1 MKHLKNW
8 ILAALLGVNIAGNV
22 SAQTSQQPITVNWG
36 TFNIRYDNPDDQ
48 ENNWKFRKDRVATF
62 IQQEKLDIVGMQEVL
77 HNQLEDLKTR
87 LPEYAEVGIGREDG
101 KQQGEYAPIFYRKD
115 RFKLLDSNTFWLSQ
129 YPDSVGFIGWDGAC
143 TRIATWAKL
152 EEKSTGKIF
161 LAVNTHMDHVGV
173 EARRKGALLI
183 IERIQEIVGNRP
195 AVLTGDF
202 NVNDASE
209 AYQTLTTNDFVLKD
223 AYKTADVKEGVSY
236 TFHDFEKVPMNER
249 EKIDFIFVTPQI
261 KVTRSWIPKENP
273 DGKGVLSDHNPQLA
287 TLQF

>member
-22 SAQTSQQPITVNWG
+22 SAQTSQQPITINWG

-202 NVNDASE
+202 NVNDKSE

>member
-183 IERIQEIVGNRP
+183 IERIQEIVGKRP

-202 NVNDASE
+202 NVNDKSE

>member
-1 MKHLKNW
+1 MKNVKNW
-8 ILAALLGVNIAGNV
+8 ILAVLLGVGIYGSA
-22 SAQTSQQPITVNWG
+22 SAQTSQQSITVNWA
-36 TFNIRYDNPDDQ
+36 TFNIRYDNPDDK
-48 ENNWKFRKDRVATF
+48 ENNWKFRKDRVVEF
-62 IQQEKLDIVGMQEVL
+62 IQREKLDIVGMQEVL

-101 KQQGEYAPIFYRKD
+101 KQKGEYAPIFYRKD

-152 EEKSTGKIF
+152 EDKSTGKIF

-183 IERIQEIVGNRP
+183 IERIQDIVGNRP

-202 NVNDASE
+202 NVNDKSE

-273 DGKGVLSDHNPQLA
+273 DGKGVLSDHNPQLV

>member
-129 YPDSVGFIGWDGAC
+129 YPDSVLGRCMHPYRNLGQ
-143 TRIATWAKL
+143 
-152 EEKSTGKIF
+152 TGRKKYRKDF
-161 LAVNTHMDHVGV
+161 PGCEYPHGPC
-173 EARRKGALLI
+173 RR
-183 IERIQEIVGNRP
+183 
-195 AVLTGDF
+195 
-202 NVNDASE
+202 
-209 AYQTLTTNDFVLKD
+209 
-223 AYKTADVKEGVSY
+223 
-236 TFHDFEKVPMNER
+236 
-249 EKIDFIFVTPQI
+249 
-261 KVTRSWIPKENP
+261 
-273 DGKGVLSDHNPQLA
+273 
-287 TLQF
+287 

>member
-183 IERIQEIVGNRP
+183 IKRIQDIVGNRP

-202 NVNDASE
+202 NVNDKSE

>member
-183 IERIQEIVGNRP
+183 IKRIQDIVGNRP

-202 NVNDASE
+202 NVNDKSE

-261 KVTRSWIPKENP
+261 KVNRSWIPKENA
-273 DGKGVLSDHNPQLA
+273 DGKGLLSDHNPQLA

>member
-209 AYQTLTTNDFVLKD
+209 AYQTLTTNKFVLKD
-223 AYKTADVKEGVSY
+223 AYKTANVKEGVSY
-236 TFHDFEKVPMNER
+236 TFHDFGKIPMDER

-261 KVTRSWIPKENP
+261 KVNRSWIPKENA
-273 DGKGVLSDHNPQLA
+273 DGKGLLSDHNPQLA

>member
-1 MKHLKNW
+1 MKHLRNW
-8 ILAALLGVNIAGNV
+8 ILTALLGVNISGNV

-36 TFNIRYDNPDDQ
+36 TFNIRYDNPDDK
-48 ENNWKFRKDRVATF
+48 ENNWKFRKDRVAEF
-62 IQQEKLDIVGMQEVL
+62 IKQEKLDVVGMQEVL

-152 EEKSTGKIF
+152 EDKSTGKIF

-183 IERIQEIVGNRP
+183 IERIQDIVGNRP

-202 NVNDASE
+202 NVDDTSE

-236 TFHDFEKVPMNER
+236 TFHDFEKIPVEER

-261 KVTRSWIPKENP
+261 KVSRSWIPKENP
-273 DGKGVLSDHNPQLA
+273 DGKGVISDHNPQLA

>member
-129 YPDSVGFIGWDGAC
+129 YPDCVGFIGWDGAC

-195 AVLTGDF
+195 AVLTKRCIGSLPDT
-202 NVNDASE
+202 DH
-209 AYQTLTTNDFVLKD
+209 QQIR
-223 AYKTADVKEGVSY
+223 
-236 TFHDFEKVPMNER
+236 PER
-249 EKIDFIFVTPQI
+249 CLQDSRCERRGFLYLPRFRK
-261 KVTRSWIPKENP
+261 NP
-273 DGKGVLSDHNPQLA
+273 DGRTGKDRLHLRHSTNQGEP
-287 TLQF
+287 

>member
-48 ENNWKFRKDRVATF
+48 ENNWKFRKDRVAEF
-62 IQQEKLDIVGMQEVL
+62 IQGVTLDIVGMQEVL
-77 HNQLEDLKTR
+77 HIELEDLKR
-87 LPEYAEVGIGREDG
+87 LLPEYAEVGIGREGG

-152 EEKSTGKIF
+152 EDKSTGKIF

-183 IERIQEIVGNRP
+183 IKRIQDIVGNRP

-202 NVNDASE
+202 NVNDKSE

>member
-22 SAQTSQQPITVNWG
+22 SSQTSQQPITVNWG

-101 KQQGEYAPIFYRKD
+101 KQKGEYAPIFYRKD

-152 EEKSTGKIF
+152 EDKSTGKIF

-183 IERIQEIVGNRP
+183 IKRIQDIVGNRP

-202 NVNDASE
+202 NVNDKSE

>member
-1 MKHLKNW
+1 MKHIRKW
-8 ILAALLGVNIAGNV
+8 ILAILLGAGIYGNA
-22 SAQTSQQPITVNWG
+22 SAQTPQQSITVNWG
-36 TFNIRYDNPDDQ
+36 TFNIRYDNPDDK
-48 ENNWKFRKDRVATF
+48 ENNWKFRKDRVAEF
-62 IQQEKLDIVGMQEVL
+62 IRQEKLDVVGMQEVL
-77 HNQLEDLKTR
+77 HNQLEDLKSR

-152 EEKSTGKIF
+152 EDKSTGKIF

-183 IERIQEIVGNRP
+183 IERIQDIVGNRP

-202 NVNDASE
+202 NVDDTSE
-209 AYQTLTTNDFVLKD
+209 AYRTLTTNDFVLKD
-223 AYKTADVKEGVSY
+223 AYKTADVKEGVNY
-236 TFHDFEKVPMNER
+236 TFHDFEKIPVEER

-261 KVTRSWIPKENP
+261 KVSRSWIPKENP

>member
-115 RFKLLDSNTFWLSQ
+115 RFKLLDSNTFWLSR

-209 AYQTLTTNDFVLKD
+209 AYQTLTTNKFVLKD
-223 AYKTADVKEGVSY
+223 AYKTVDVKEGVSY
-236 TFHDFEKVPMNER
+236 TFHDFGKIPMDER

-261 KVTRSWIPKENP
+261 KVNRSWIPKENA
-273 DGKGVLSDHNPQLA
+273 DGKGLLSDHNPQLA

>member
-152 EEKSTGKIF
+152 EDKSTGKIF

-183 IERIQEIVGNRP
+183 IKRIQDIVGNRP

-202 NVNDASE
+202 NVNDKSE

>member
-101 KQQGEYAPIFYRKD
+101 KQKGEYAPIFYRKD

-202 NVNDASE
+202 NVNDKSE

-236 TFHDFEKVPMNER
+236 TFHDFGKIPMDER

-261 KVTRSWIPKENP
+261 KVNRSWIPKENA
-273 DGKGVLSDHNPQLA
+273 DGKGLLSDHNPQLA

>member
-101 KQQGEYAPIFYRKD
+101 KQKGEYAPIFYRKD

-152 EEKSTGKIF
+152 EDKSTGKIF

-183 IERIQEIVGNRP
+183 IKRIQEIVGNRP

-202 NVNDASE
+202 NVNDKSE

>member
-209 AYQTLTTNDFVLKD
+209 AYQTLTTNKFVLKD
-223 AYKTADVKEGVSY
+223 AYKTTDVKEGVSY
-236 TFHDFEKVPMNER
+236 TFHDFGKIPMDER

-261 KVTRSWIPKENP
+261 KVNRSWIPKENA
-273 DGKGVLSDHNPQLA
+273 DGKGLLSDHNPQLA